1 MPAKSPND
9 PDGAAAY
16 HHAEFLKFFLK
27 IFFKFFSIHEAYI
40 LIRYSRRTF
49 LLSHT
54 LSESY
59 GLLLG

>member
-1 MPAKSPND
+1 MNYAWLLKNLPVMPPKALND

-40 LIRYSRRTF
+40 LIRYST
-49 LLSHT
+49 
-54 LSESY
+54 
-59 GLLLG
+59 